1 MKICDKIL
9 ESMYILSY
17 CELSFITESKN
28 ETRIRKLRQKQFQDN
43 KFLIWL
49 KTFFF
54 FLTVILFIYRVYR
67 ILLKPLAI
75 KFINF
80 LIDSNEISK
89 QR

>member
-1 MKICDKIL
+1 MNFHL
-9 ESMYILSY
+9 
-17 CELSFITESKN
+17 SKN

-43 KFLIWL
+43 EFLIWL
-49 KTFFF
+49 KTFF